1 MADEEASRRE
11 WGIREGHVAS
21 TYTRPRKHRQKDGFI
36 GFAYER
42 LINVS
47 DREKNMGPQSFD
59 DQLFSRDSSTVEEE
73 ELTRM
78 VADCDGPMALF
89 PYLRRIGLGSG
100 FSRGRTG

>member
-11 WGIREGHVAS
+11 WRIQEGHVAS

-42 LINVS
+42 LVNVS

-73 ELTRM
+73 LTRM
-78 VADCDGPMALF
+78 DANCDGPMALF

-100 FSRGRTG
+100 FSRGWAG